1 MSREADPL
9 KHIGDTPLIELTRL
23 DAGPCRLFVKLEN
36 QNPSGSIKDRIA
48 LSMIEAAEADGRLAP
63 GGQIVEATAG
73 NTGLALALL
82 AIRRG
87 YRLTLVI
94 PDKMSREKIAHLRA
108 MGVEVVLTRS
118 DVAKGHPDY
127 YQDLAERIAR
137 DSGAFFA
144 DQFNNPAN
152 PAAHETT
159 TGPEIWD
166 QMDGKVDAVVAG
178 VGSGGTLTGLSR
190 FFARVSPSTDIV
202 LADPKGSIL
211 AEYTR
216 TGEVGTAGSWLVEG
230 IGEDFVPP
238 VSDLSRVRHAY
249 TITDGESFAVARQVL
264 RDEGLLIGSS
274 SGTLLAAALR
284 YCREQT
290 TPKRVVSFVCDS
302 GNKYLSKMYN
312 DFWMADQ
319 GLLTRP
325 RHGDLRDII
334 SRRHDEG
341 AVVTVAP
348 EDSLLVAYQRMKLH
362 DVSQVPVLA
371 GDRCVGLLDESDVLI
386 ALGEWSAGFNL
397 PVRVAMTGNIE
408 TVGIDTPPERL
419 LPLFD
424 RGWVAIVVDGE
435 RFLGLITRIDL
446 LNHLRRKVAA

>member
-1 MSREADPL
+1 MSRDADPL
-9 KHIGDTPLIELTRL
+9 NHIGNTPLIELTRL

-48 LSMIEAAEADGRLAP
+48 LSMIEAAEADGRLKP

-137 DSGAFFA
+137 ETGAFFA

-159 TGPEIWD
+159 TGPEIWE
-166 QMDGKVDAVVAG
+166 QTGGAVDAVVAG

-190 FFARVSPSTDIV
+190 YFARVSPTTDIV

-230 IGEDFVPP
+230 IGEDFIPP
-238 VSDLSRVRHAY
+238 VSDLSRVKHAY

-290 TPKRVVSFVCDS
+290 TPKRVVTFVCDS

-371 GDRCVGLLDESDVLI
+371 GDQCVGMLDESDVLI
-386 ALGEWSAGFNL
+386 ALGEWSAGFDL

>member
-1 MSREADPL
+1 MSRDADPL
-9 KHIGDTPLIELTRL
+9 NHIGNTPLIELTRL

-48 LSMIEAAEADGRLAP
+48 LSMIEAAEADGRLKP

-118 DVAKGHPDY
+118 DVAKGHPEY

-137 DSGAFFA
+137 ETGAFFA

-159 TGPEIWD
+159 TGPEIWE
-166 QMDGKVDAVVAG
+166 QTGGAVDAVVAG

-190 FFARVSPSTDIV
+190 YFARVSPTTDIV

-230 IGEDFVPP
+230 IGEDFIPP
-238 VSDLSRVRHAY
+238 VSDLSRVKHAY

-290 TPKRVVSFVCDS
+290 TPKRVVTFVCDS

-371 GDRCVGLLDESDVLI
+371 GDQCVGMLDESDVLI
-386 ALGEWSAGFNL
+386 ALGEWSAGFDL

>member
-1 MSREADPL
+1 MSRDADPL
-9 KHIGDTPLIELTRL
+9 NHIGNTPLIELTRL

-48 LSMIEAAEADGRLAP
+48 LSMIEAAEADGRLKP

-118 DVAKGHPDY
+118 DVAKGHPEY

-137 DSGAFFA
+137 ETGAFFA

-159 TGPEIWD
+159 TGPEIWE
-166 QMDGKVDAVVAG
+166 QTGGAVDAVVAG

-190 FFARVSPSTDIV
+190 FFARVSPTTDIV

-230 IGEDFVPP
+230 IGEDFIPP
-238 VSDLSRVRHAY
+238 VSDLSRVKHAY

-290 TPKRVVSFVCDS
+290 TPKRVVTFVCDS

-371 GDRCVGLLDESDVLI
+371 GDQCVGMLDESDVLI
-386 ALGEWSAGFNL
+386 ALGEWSAGFDL

>member
-1 MSREADPL
+1 MSRDADPL
-9 KHIGDTPLIELTRL
+9 NHIGNTPLIELTRL

-48 LSMIEAAEADGRLAP
+48 LSMIEAAEADGRLKP
-63 GGQIVEATAG
+63 GGRIVEATAG

-159 TGPEIWD
+159 TGPEIWE
-166 QMDGKVDAVVAG
+166 QTGGAVDAVVAG

-190 FFARVSPSTDIV
+190 YFARVSPTTDIV

-230 IGEDFVPP
+230 IGEDFIPP
-238 VSDLSRVRHAY
+238 VSDLSRVKHAY

-290 TPKRVVSFVCDS
+290 TPKRVVTFVCDS

-371 GDRCVGLLDESDVLI
+371 GDQCVGMLDESDVLI
-386 ALGEWSAGFNL
+386 ALGEWSAGFDL

-408 TVGIDTPPERL
+408 TVGLDTPPERL

>member
-1 MSREADPL
+1 MSRDADPL
-9 KHIGDTPLIELTRL
+9 THIGNTPLIELTRL

-63 GGQIVEATAG
+63 GGRIVEATAG

-108 MGVEVVLTRS
+108 MGVDVVLTRS
-118 DVAKGHPDY
+118 DVAKGHPEY

-137 DSGAFFA
+137 ESGAFFA

-159 TGPEIWD
+159 TGPEIWE
-166 QMDGKVDAVVAG
+166 QTGGAVDAVVAG

-216 TGEVGTAGSWLVEG
+216 TGIVGAAGSWLVEG
-230 IGEDFVPP
+230 IGEDFIPP

-249 TITDGESFAVARQVL
+249 TIPDGESFAVARQVL

-274 SGTLLAAALR
+274 SGALLAAALR

-290 TPKRVVSFVCDS
+290 EPKRVVSFVCDS

-319 GLLTRP
+319 GLLSRP

-341 AVVTVAP
+341 AVVTVTP

-362 DVSQVPVLA
+362 DVSQVPVLT
-371 GDRCVGLLDESDVLI
+371 GDQCVGMLDESDVLI
-386 ALGEWSAGFNL
+386 ALGEWSAGFGL

-424 RGWVAIVVDGE
+424 RGWVAIVVDGK

>member
-1 MSREADPL
+1 MSRDADPL
-9 KHIGDTPLIELTRL
+9 NHIGNTPLIELTRL
-23 DAGPCRLFVKLEN
+23 DAGPCQLFVKLEN
-36 QNPSGSIKDRIA
+36 QNPSGSIKDRVA
-48 LSMIEAAEADGRLAP
+48 LSMIEAAEADGRLTP
-63 GGQIVEATAG
+63 GGRIVEATAG

-87 YRLTLVI
+87 YSLTLVI

-118 DVAKGHPDY
+118 DVAKGHPEY
-127 YQDLAERIAR
+127 YQDLAERLAHEN
-137 DSGAFFA
+137 GAFFA

-159 TGPEIWD
+159 TGPEIWE
-166 QMDGKVDAVVAG
+166 QMGGQVDAVVAG

-190 FFARVSPSTDIV
+190 FFSRVSPATDIV

-216 TGEVGTAGSWLVEG
+216 SGQVGTAGSWLVEG
-230 IGEDFVPP
+230 IGEDFIPP

-290 TPKRVVSFVCDS
+290 EPKRVVSFVCDS

-319 GLLTRP
+319 GLLSRP

-348 EDSLLVAYQRMKLH
+348 DDSLLVAYQRMKLH

-371 GDRCVGLLDESDVLI
+371 DDQCVGMLDESDVLI
-386 ALGEWSAGFNL
+386 ALGEWSAGFDL

-424 RGWVAIVVDGE
+424 RGWVAIVVDGK

>member
-1 MSREADPL
+1 MPRDADPL
-9 KHIGDTPLIELTRL
+9 NHIGNTPLIELTRL

-48 LSMIEAAEADGRLAP
+48 LSMIEAAEADGRLTP
-63 GGQIVEATAG
+63 GGRIVEATAG

-137 DSGAFFA
+137 ETGAFFA

-159 TGPEIWD
+159 TGPEIWE
-166 QMDGKVDAVVAG
+166 QTGGAVDAVVAG

-190 FFARVSPSTDIV
+190 YFARVSPNTDIV

-216 TGEVGTAGSWLVEG
+216 TGVVGTAGSWLVEG
-230 IGEDFVPP
+230 IGEDFIPP
-238 VSDLSRVRHAY
+238 VSDLSRVKHAY
-249 TITDGESFAVARQVL
+249 TISDGESFAVARQVL

-290 TPKRVVSFVCDS
+290 EPKRVVSFVCDS

-319 GLLTRP
+319 GLLSRP

-371 GDRCVGLLDESDVLI
+371 DDQCVGMLDESDVLI
-386 ALGEWSAGFNL
+386 ALGEWSAGFDL

>member
-1 MSREADPL
+1 MSRDADPL
-9 KHIGDTPLIELTRL
+9 NHIGNTPLIELTRL

-48 LSMIEAAEADGRLAP
+48 LSMIEAAEADGRLKP

-159 TGPEIWD
+159 TGPEIWE

-319 GLLTRP
+319 GLLSRP